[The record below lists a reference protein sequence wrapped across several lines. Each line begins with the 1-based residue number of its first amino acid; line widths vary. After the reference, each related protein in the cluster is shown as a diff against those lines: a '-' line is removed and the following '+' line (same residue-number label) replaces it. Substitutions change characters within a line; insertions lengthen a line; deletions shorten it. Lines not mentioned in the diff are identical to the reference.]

1 MVEYLDGTSS
11 TIVLAATEQHVSPNG
26 QFSLTSN
33 ASCTSDL
40 NNVQGAIYTGINPDR
55 TVQDA
60 VLSVMMQSSSP
71 SVFNRS
77 FVCLALADNFTDLS
91 LYVPGDLVPSDNILY
106 NITLLFPHTA
116 IPSQV
121 DSFSTV
127 LPMFDQLF
135 SAFDGHV
142 IFDKV
147 SIEGAVSRVTVDS
160 MQANSILIDTSLE
173 PVTGMFH
180 ANTSLQI
187 STVLAPIVANISLYN
202 DPKSQS
208 PTTLDVHT
216 GNGNLT
222 ANVTILSPNED
233 PPLRPNFIAS
243 LRTFSGS
250 LSASF
255 LHDPTSPPT
264 ALQLSVLNDL
274 GPADVTLDSLFE
286 GVFQVSTKQAAAFV
300 TQGNASVTDPWVP
313 GLERTIQIA
322 LNTTERSY
330 GWIGWGN
337 AGTLWNA
344 YQQGNVLIDS
354 SLAEVSLSFLG

>member
-1 MVEYLDGTSS
+1 MIPSLSPRLPSMYTREMGVSYLPPPAFT
-11 TIVLAATEQHVSPNG
+11 
-26 QFSLTSN
+26 QFL
-33 ASCTSDL
+33 
-40 NNVQGAIYTGINPDR
+40 
-55 TVQDA
+55 
-60 VLSVMMQSSSP
+60 
-71 SVFNRS
+71 
-77 FVCLALADNFTDLS
+77 
-91 LYVPGDLVPSDNILY
+91 
-106 NITLLFPHTA
+106 TLLLC
-116 IPSQV
+116 S
-121 DSFSTV
+121 
-127 LPMFDQLF
+127 
-135 SAFDGHV
+135 
-142 IFDKV
+142 
-147 SIEGAVSRVTVDS
+147 
-160 MQANSILIDTSLE
+160 
-173 PVTGMFH
+173 
-180 ANTSLQI
+180 
-187 STVLAPIVANISLYN
+187 
-202 DPKSQS
+202 
-208 PTTLDVHT
+208 
-216 GNGNLT
+216 NLT